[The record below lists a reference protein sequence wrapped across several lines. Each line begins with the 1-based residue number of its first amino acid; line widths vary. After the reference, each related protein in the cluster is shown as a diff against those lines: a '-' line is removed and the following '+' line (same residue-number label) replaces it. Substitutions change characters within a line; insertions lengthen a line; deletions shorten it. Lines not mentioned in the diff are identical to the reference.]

1 MTNDPYPF
9 DPQRASGPEAAA
21 AEYARIEGM
30 LAIVDR
36 MLSGAAPAGPPL
48 PQELV
53 DELQEAR
60 TILQAALEQRRETAM
75 KRADGWKGTTR
86 TGEDDE

>member
-9 DPQRASGPEAAA
+9 DPQRASGPEAEA

-36 MLSGAAPAGPPL
+36 MLAGAAPAGAGL
-48 PQELV
+48 PQALV
-53 DELQEAR
+53 DELEDAR
-60 TILQAALEQRRETAM
+60 AILQAALEQRRQNAM
-75 KRADGWKGTTR
+75 KRADGWNGTAK

>member
-9 DPQRASGPEAAA
+9 DPQRASGPEAEA

-30 LAIVDR
+30 LAIIDR
-36 MLSGAAPAGPPL
+36 VLAGAAPADVRL

-53 DELQEAR
+53 DELEDAKA
-60 TILQAALEQRRETAM
+60 ILQAALEQRRQTAM
-75 KRADGWKGTTR
+75 KRADGWNGTPK

>member
-21 AEYARIEGM
+21 AEYVRIEGM
-30 LAIVDR
+30 LAIIELV
-36 MLSGAAPAGPPL
+36 LGGAAPAASRL

-53 DELQEAR
+53 DELQDAKA
-60 TILQAALEQRRETAM
+60 ILQAALEQRLQTAM
-75 KRADGWKGTTR
+75 KRADGWNGAPK